1 MSTFEQAMAAQLTV
15 SSVSS
20 LSSDELNNKK
30 TGFIEVVNDD
40 DKQTITQDLAELKS
54 SSSQKKEVVA
64 NVFQNFDALT
74 GDKIDD
80 YGVVHSQLEP
90 ISEKA
95 PEAMQSLAEGKLS
108 EQAKTE
114 KKEDKKDAKA
124 EAKKEDG
131 NETKK
136 APPVKFG
143 PRDESG
149 TERSRRIQG
158 YAYDAVTKDLGY
170 DYNRPW
176 KNKNPYY
183 VEPEPSLK
191 EKKFCKAPA
200 AGKEAKE
207 GDAKDEKKEEKKSEK
222 KEEKK
227 EAKAEAKK
235 EGAAGDAPAEGK
247 ASEGTATAGNSTDE
261 ADCIP
266 LPAAGNA
273 TNASNSTEAAG
284 EAAPAEAAPAELLA
298 KRNLLIKNGNATN
311 ITLKQLPKE
320 VPVASN
326 KTLAEAKKSV
336 SANHTQSESH
346 PVAAN
351 ISITSNKTNKTLA
364 QTTTKE
370 QKKVEKK
377 EEAKDDAKA
386 EVEEKPWKA
395 PTKGQ
400 KKQDI
405 KEAFSGHL
413 KPIKEEAKEGPPV
426 EKRELSKAELQHKQD
441 IKEAFTGHLP
451 NDAKKIPETGAP
463 VKIFVPEPKG
473 ELSPPTKSLKGL
485 PPK

>member
-1 MSTFEQAMAAQLTV
+1 M
-15 SSVSS
+15 
-20 LSSDELNNKK
+20 
-30 TGFIEVVNDD
+30 
-40 DKQTITQDLAELKS
+40 
-54 SSSQKKEVVA
+54 A

-95 PEAMQSLAEGKLS
+95 PEAMQRLAEGKLS
-108 EQAKTE
+108 EQGKTE

-227 EAKAEAKK
+227 EAKAESKK

-261 ADCIP
+261 AECIP
-266 LPAAGNA
+266 LPATNA
-273 TNASNSTEAAG
+273 TNASNSTETAG

-298 KRNLLIKNGNATN
+298 KKNTLIKNRNATN
-311 ITLKQLPKE
+311 ITLKKLPKE
-320 VPVASN
+320 VPIASN
-326 KTLAEAKKSV
+326 KTLAEANKSV
-336 SANHTQSESH
+336 SANLTQSVSKS
-346 PVAAN
+346 VAAN
-351 ISITSNKTNKTLA
+351 ISIASNKTNKTLA
-364 QTTTKE
+364 QTSTKE

-395 PTKGQ
+395 PTK
-400 KKQDI
+400 
-405 KEAFSGHL
+405 E
-413 KPIKEEAKEGPPV
+413 
-426 EKRELSKAELQHKQD
+426 
-441 IKEAFTGHLP
+441 
-451 NDAKKIPETGAP
+451 
-463 VKIFVPEPKG
+463 
-473 ELSPPTKSLKGL
+473 
-485 PPK
+485 